1 MSIGPTATPSHSV
14 PASHSATQ
22 TPVVVDLAYGDVV
35 VDAAGRR
42 ERFDVTYLLD
52 HIDSTFV
59 TVDDVPRPAEEVW
72 REALR
77 AVVRHAGPAPLV
89 IGHPSTWGS
98 VRRGVL
104 ARAAAAT
111 GVPVTLLPRAVLVA
125 RSHSDTVMGNC
136 VVVETT
142 HRPCYPGTTPGAWDV
157 QRMLR
162 TSTGWMVER
171 SGVLTLGEDAEMGEQ
186 IVALIDDSVE
196 AVFVDGADPAEVQ
209 NAIEQ
214 ICVYA
219 VAGRVVAVDRS
230 LLRRHGARTT
240 VVAPLPDVVVSA
252 SPDPTARPSWLRRH
266 RVSVAAAAAI
276 VTGLAVLGVVGWRHD
291 GSAGTVYR
299 DAAVGRT
306 TLSAPASWRE
316 SPLPV
321 PGDPDDRGT
330 SRTRTVFTDPATG
343 GRILLVQSDVRSAST
358 LESVARSL
366 GNRITQRG
374 DEVVSEFSA
383 STTFGGRE
391 VIAYREAPASG
402 SAIRWYVL
410 VDDDLQVSVGC
421 QAGSTGEPV
430 DAECARA
437 VSTVQIAEE

>member
-1 MSIGPTATPSHSV
+1 MSVRPTAAPSRST
-14 PASHSATQ
+14 SQ

-35 VDAAGRR
+35 VDAGGRR
-42 ERFDVTYLLD
+42 ERFDVTHLLD

-59 TVDDVPRPAEEVW
+59 AVDGVPRAADEVW

-77 AVVRHAGPAPLV
+77 AVVRHVGHAPLV

-104 ARAAAAT
+104 ARAASAV
-111 GVPVTLLPRAVLVA
+111 GVPATLLPRAVLVA

-142 HRPCYPGTTPGAWDV
+142 HRPCYPTGTTPGPWDV

-162 TSTGWMVER
+162 TSTGWIVER
-171 SGVLTLGEDAEMGEQ
+171 SGVLTVGEDAAMGEQ

-196 AVFVDGADPAEVQ
+196 AVFVDGADPVVVQ
-209 NAIEQ
+209 DAIEQ
-214 ICVYA
+214 ICAYA

-230 LLRRHGARTT
+230 VLRRHGARTT
-240 VVAPLPDVVVSA
+240 VVAPLPDIAVSA
-252 SPDPTARPSWLRRH
+252 LPDPTMRPSWVRRH
-266 RVSVAAAAAI
+266 RVAVAAASAI
-276 VTGLAVLGVVGWRHD
+276 VMGLAVAGVVGWRHD
-291 GSAGTVYR
+291 EPAGTDYR

-306 TLSAPASWRE
+306 TLSTPASWHE
-316 SPLPV
+316 SSLPA
-321 PGDPDDRGT
+321 PGDPADRGT
-330 SRTRTVFTDPATG
+330 SRARTVFTDPATG

-421 QAGSTGEPV
+421 QAGSAGEPV